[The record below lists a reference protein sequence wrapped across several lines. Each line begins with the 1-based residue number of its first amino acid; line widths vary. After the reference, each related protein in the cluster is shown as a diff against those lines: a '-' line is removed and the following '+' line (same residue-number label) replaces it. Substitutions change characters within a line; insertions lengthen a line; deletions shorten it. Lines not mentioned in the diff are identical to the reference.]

1 MRRLPAILSTY
12 RLLSY
17 GAVPFLP
24 LLLKHRLARGK
35 EDATRIKER
44 FGRPIL
50 PRPSGRLIWLHGA
63 SVGEAVSILPLV
75 ERLVAFGTVMLTT
88 GTVTSAKL
96 VENRLPAG
104 AFHQFVPV
112 DSPGAVARFFDHWK
126 PDLGLLCESELW
138 PNLMIEAH
146 RQGVPLGLV
155 NGRMSDR
162 SFRRWSKL
170 GGFIRPLLSL
180 LAFCSAQSEGD
191 AERFRT
197 LGAPSISPGN
207 LKFDVPPLPFS
218 PEELAALQA
227 TIGPRP
233 VLVAASTH
241 PGEEGQIIDAA
252 RGMAAGLPDLLT
264 ILVPR
269 HPQRGEEIANL
280 LRERGI
286 APLRRSLGAQPERGA
301 PFYIADTLGELG
313 LFYRLGTLALIGGSL
328 IEHGG
333 HNPIEAIKCGCACV
347 SGPHIGN
354 FKDIFADLVAEGGT
368 ALLEP
373 GSALADGLLPLLLDR
388 SRRIMLQARASQ
400 VLLQHEG
407 ALERTITALAPFLKP
422 EGD

>member
-1 MRRLPAILSTY
+1 MRRLPALLHAY

-17 GAVPFLP
+17 GAAPFWP

-35 EDATRIKER
+35 EDAGRIEER
-44 FGRPIL
+44 FGRPNL

-63 SVGEAVSILPLV
+63 SVGETISILPLV

-112 DSPGAVARFFDHWK
+112 DSPGAVARFFEHWK

-146 RQGVPLGLV
+146 RQGVPLGIV
-155 NGRMSDR
+155 NGRMSER

-191 AERFRT
+191 AKRFRT
-197 LGAPSISPGN
+197 LGAAATSPGN

-218 PEELAALQA
+218 SEELAKLRA
-227 TIGPRP
+227 TIGSRP

-241 PGEEGQIIDAA
+241 LGAD
-252 RGMAAGLPDLLT
+252 LPDLLT

-280 LRERGI
+280 LRDR
-286 APLRRSLGAQPERGA
+286 AVVPSRRSLGAQPEAGS

-333 HNPIEAIKCGCACV
+333 HNPIEAIKCGCPCV
-347 SGPHIGN
+347 SGPHVGN

-368 ALLEP
+368 QLIEP
-373 GSALADGLLPLLLDR
+373 GSALAKELLPLLLDLNER
-388 SRRIMLQARASQ
+388 TTLLARASQ
-400 VLLQHEG
+400 VLQRHEG
-407 ALERTITALAPFLKP
+407 ALERTIAALAPFLKP
-422 EGD
+422 GGD